1 MIIYNQKETRKQN
14 KKGDKKMMTKEE
26 MAKAILNM
34 NDEDFR
40 LFKEGINQITFEYGW
55 GGNLD
60 DSDFIMK
67 IWKKEEA

>member
-1 MIIYNQKETRKQN
+1 
-14 KKGDKKMMTKEE
+14 MMTKEE

-40 LFKEGINQITFEYGW
+40 LFKAGINQITFEYGW

-60 DSDFIMK
+60 DSDFILK